1 MQRCACQGKTMKTT
15 HRTLTAMLASLLI
28 ALLTSPAA
36 PAQTAAANEEARLVT
51 ATEVLEELR
60 STPDQS
66 LPTWLLDR
74 AYGVAVV
81 PDVIKGAFFFGGR
94 HGNGVLVSRDASG
107 RFSDPLFVSL
117 TGGSFG
123 LQWGAQAADIVLV
136 FATRR
141 SLDNFARGQLTL
153 GGTASVAAG
162 PVGRASE
169 ASGGLSAEIYS
180 YSRARGL
187 FAGIALDGTV
197 LAVDRKANRRFYGRD
212 VSSAQVFGGEVH
224 GNSEAARRF
233 VATIVSSLSP
243 AATGAA
249 TQAGGTPATATPA
262 APAAAAPQTEGAR
275 SFPMAD
281 PKPGSEPR

>member
-1 MQRCACQGKTMKTT
+1 MMITLRKPFTT
-15 HRTLTAMLASLLI
+15 LAALSLALLASQ
-28 ALLTSPAA
+28 AA
-36 PAQTAAANEEARLVT
+36 PAQGAASDEEARLVT
-51 ATEVLEELR
+51 ATQVLEELR

-66 LPTWLLDR
+66 VPAWLFDR

-81 PDVIKGAFFFGGR
+81 PDVIKGAFFVGGR
-94 HGNGVLVSRDASG
+94 RGKGVLVSRDAQG
-107 RFSDPLFVSL
+107 RFSDPLFISL

-169 ASGGLSAEIYS
+169 ASGGLNAEIYS

-197 LAVDRKANRRFYGRD
+197 LAVDRKGNRSFYGKD
-212 VSSAQVFGGEVH
+212 VSSGQVFGGQVH
-224 GNSEAARRF
+224 ASSEASRRF
-233 VATIVSSLSP
+233 VATIVSNLSADAAGSASQQGGVP
-243 AATGAA
+243 ASATPQAPAGAA
-249 TQAGGTPATATPA
+249 AQP
-262 APAAAAPQTEGAR
+262 EGAR
-275 SFPMAD
+275 SFPLAD
-281 PKPGSEPR
+281 SQPGAEPR